1 MTVSPAAAKAGG
13 RRKLLLLAA
22 FALSPVVVSY
32 TAYYWFA
39 PAKRANYGELL
50 ETRPAPEIAGTLADG
65 SRFGLKDLRGRWL
78 LLVVTGGEC
87 HEACMRALY
96 ATRQART
103 IQGREQDRVLR
114 VWLQPADASPPARE
128 VLALHPGLIA
138 AHADRD
144 ELARLPID
152 AGGSG
157 ILLIDPLGNLVL
169 RYGVDADIKRLAD
182 DLGRLLRASQMG

>member
-1 MTVSPAAAKAGG
+1 MGRGTRAGG

-22 FALSPVVVSY
+22 FAISPVVASY
-32 TAYYWFA
+32 AAYYWFA
-39 PAKRANYGELL
+39 PAKRVNYGELL
-50 ETRPAPEIAGTLADG
+50 ETRPVPEIAGTLADG
-65 SRFGLKDLRGRWL
+65 SRFSLTDLRGRWL
-78 LLVVTGGEC
+78 LLVVTSGEC
-87 HEACMRALY
+87 DEACLRALS

-114 VWLQPADASPPARE
+114 VWLRTANGSPPARE
-128 VLALHPGLIA
+128 VLALHPGLVA

-152 AGGSG
+152 AGDSG

-169 RYGVDADIKRLAD
+169 RYGADADIRRLAN
-182 DLGRLLRASQMG
+182 DLGRLLSASQVG